1 MGCCNALRT
10 FSRLFRLN
18 QPLTILH
25 RNFGQP
31 VAQTHPHLL
40 KQGEVTP
47 FVTKEE
53 YSNRRHNVFKLALDQ
68 FEGCNNVK
76 EHIMIFPSASRL
88 YMTIPIPYPFRQNTD
103 FLYLSG
109 FQEAD
114 SVLILHNSQNVPVSN
129 STPNST
135 PNSRSGMTS
144 VLFVPRKDPY
154 AELWEGER
162 SGREGA
168 EEITG
173 VDGAYNTEDLRHFL
187 QDYSKEHSDYVIW
200 YDAEGKVHPQLHG
213 AGIEDFILQGKQKCV
228 ETTTQKIHQT
238 RVIKSPAEAQLMLK
252 SVDIASE
259 SLEEVMRF
267 SYPMVNESY
276 LHAKME
282 YECKLRDAQMLAY
295 PPVVAGGHRGNTI
308 HYTKNNQ
315 IVSEGEMVL
324 MDAGCE
330 YHGFCSDLTRTWPVS
345 GRFSPVQRRLYE
357 MVLRIQLKVISLC
370 TPQFSLEQIYVYML
384 HLLGDELVSLGLM
397 KPKDKT
403 TDFFQELRAFYP
415 HHVGHYLGMD
425 VHDTPTMSRYT
436 KLQPGMI
443 IAIEPGV
450 YIPKD
455 RTTVPEE
462 YRGIAIRIE
471 DNLLITDSEPI
482 VLSANCVKDPDHIEE
497 IMASK
502 S

>member
-10 FSRLFRLN
+10 YSRFLKPNKLLTTLN
-18 QPLTILH
+18 

-53 YSNRRHNVFKLALDQ
+53 YRQRRHNVFKLVLDQ
-68 FEGCNNVK
+68 FEGSKNVK
-76 EHIMIFPSASRL
+76 DHIMIFPSACRL
-88 YMTIPIPYPFRQNTD
+88 YMTPAIPYPFRQNTD
-103 FLYLSG
+103 FHYLSG
-109 FQEAD
+109 FQESD
-114 SVLILHNSQNVPVSN
+114 SVLILHNSQ
-129 STPNST
+129 STS
-135 PNSRSGMTS
+135 SIQKGMTS
-144 VLFVPRKDPY
+144 VLFVPKKDPHV
-154 AELWEGER
+154 ELWEGGR
-162 SGREGA
+162 SGPEGA

-173 VDGAYNTEDLRHFL
+173 VDKAYNTEDLSQFL
-187 QDYSKEHSDYVIW
+187 QDYSKHNSNYVIW
-200 YDAEGKVHPQLHG
+200 YDIDSKVNPELG
-213 AGIEDFILQGKQKCV
+213 RAGIEDFILQGKQKCV
-228 ETTTQKIHQT
+228 ETTIRSIHKT
-238 RVIKSPAEAQLMLK
+238 RVIKSPAEVQLMQR

-259 SLEEVMRF
+259 SLEEVMKF
-267 SYPMVNESY
+267 SYPQVNESY
-276 LHAKME
+276 LQAKME
-282 YECKLRDAQMLAY
+282 FECKLRDAQMLAY
-295 PPVVAGGHRGNTI
+295 PPVVAGGNHGNTI

-315 IVSEGEMVL
+315 IVPAGEMVL

-345 GRFSPVQRRLYE
+345 GRFSAVQRRLYDV
-357 MVLRIQLKVISLC
+357 VLRIQLKVISLC
-370 TPQFSLEQIYVYML
+370 NPEFSLEQIYVYML
-384 HLLGDELVSLGLM
+384 HLLGEELVSLGLIQ
-397 KPKDKT
+397 PKSKST
-403 TDFFQELRAFYP
+403 NYFQGLREFYP

-425 VHDTPTMSRYT
+425 VHDTPTVSRHA

-450 YIPKD
+450 YIPANC
-455 RTTVPEE
+455 TSVPEE

-471 DNLLITDSEPI
+471 DNVLITDSQPV
-482 VLSANCVKDPDHIEE
+482 VLSAKCVKDPDHIEA